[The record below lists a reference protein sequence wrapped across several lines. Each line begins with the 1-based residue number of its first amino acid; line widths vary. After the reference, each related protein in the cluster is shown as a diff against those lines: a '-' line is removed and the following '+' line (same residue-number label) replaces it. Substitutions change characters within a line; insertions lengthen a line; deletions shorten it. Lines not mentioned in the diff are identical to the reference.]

1 MKKNG
6 KNEEL
11 QSRREFFKR
20 AAKGALPILAG
31 AALLSSPILSETANA
46 MSCAGC
52 NNRCMN
58 SCFNTLKSYIY
69 NSVAELRGKRTFRSQ
84 KSKHFVLRIIE
95 LERDELE
102 KRQANNGFSLKDLR
116 EETSSISTSSSFLV
130 FMREEILHSNL
141 KESTLKNHL
150 STLHV
155 LSLYKKD
162 VLFKDINF
170 NFLCDFEYFLLKQ
183 EYHRNTIAKHM
194 KHLKRYINLAINK
207 ELFELHKYPFRKY
220 KIKYQESKRT
230 HLTPE
235 ELGRLENLKLDGQR
249 TLRRCLDMFLFS
261 CYTGLRFSDI
271 VSITKENFL
280 IIDDKVWL
288 VYSSVKTD
296 VSVRLPL
303 FLLFEGKSLPIYE
316 RYKNAPRT
324 LFGVPLSSN
333 SNVNKQLRRIS
344 QLASIDK
351 KVSFHTARHTN
362 ATLLLYNGANITTV
376 QKLLGHKSVRTTEIY
391 SNIMDMT
398 IVRDLEKIET
408 RLKFG

>member
-1 MKKNG
+1 MEKV
-6 KNEEL
+6 
-11 QSRREFFKR
+11 
-20 AAKGALPILAG
+20 
-31 AALLSSPILSETANA
+31 
-46 MSCAGC
+46 
-52 NNRCMN
+52 
-58 SCFNTLKSYIY
+58 IY
-69 NSVAELRGKRTFRSQ
+69 NLVFNRKKQLNAEGKALIQVEAYLNRQKRYFSTKVYVKPCQWDNKRRSIKNHPNMDALNLYLQ
-84 KSKHFVLRIIE
+84 NYVME

-116 EETSSISTSSSFLV
+116 EEASSTSTSSSFLV

-333 SNVNKQLRRIS
+333 SNVNKQFRRIS